1 MKVERI
7 PIDRLTEAVWT
18 PNTMDRATME
28 KLKNSLLTFG
38 QVENLVV
45 RRVGEGIYE
54 VLSGNHRLGVLR
66 ELGHEAVPC
75 VVVDLDDARARLLAQ
90 LLNRL
95 HGEDDVG
102 LRAEVVRDILDSMPQ
117 AEVLS
122 LLPETSESLHALASL
137 GTADVA
143 EQLQAWQAAQAARLR
158 HMTFQLTDREL
169 HVIQEAL
176 GRAMA
181 TGKSNPDNPNKKGT
195 ALAAI
200 CLSYLQSQG
209 DIL

>member
-122 LLPETSESLHALASL
+122 LLPETAESLTALAGLGQESL
-137 GTADVA
+137 A
-143 EQLQAWQAAQAARLR
+143 EHLQAWQRAQAARLR
-158 HMTFQLTDREL
+158 HLTFQLTGDQVD
-169 HVIQEAL
+169 VINEAL
-176 GRAMA
+176 ESAVVGV
-181 TGKSNPDNPNKKGT
+181 TKHDGNPNRRGN
-195 ALAAI
+195 ALYAI
-200 CLSYLQSQG
+200 CREYLEG
-209 DIL
+209 ERP